1 MSSFCWKTV
10 KSVSGRLLPSVIS
23 LPRVTVRRVLWV
35 SCIAKK
41 ICRSPGTFLFFVIN
55 DHSWTN
61 ILQNSFQKRISVRH
75 FTFFLFQNSKI
86 KYYCFVKFLQDWY
99 GSGSYHE
106 SSRRSLAH
114 DDWAFGTYFYFFNK
128 NHSKSAKML
137 FRNRFS
143 CKLCHSCRLFVC
155 K

>member
-1 MSSFCWKTV
+1 M
-10 KSVSGRLLPSVIS
+10 IS
-23 LPRVTVRRVLWV
+23 LEQ
-35 SCIAKK
+35 IFYK
-41 ICRSPGTFLFFVIN
+41 IRFKNVFQYA
-55 DHSWTN
+55 
-61 ILQNSFQKRISVRH
+61 ILH
-75 FTFFLFQNSKI
+75 FFLLNFKI
-86 KYYCFVKFLQDWY
+86 QKYYCFVKFPQDWY

-114 DDWAFGTYFYFFNK
+114 DDWAFGTYFYFFNE

-143 CKLCHSCRLFVC
+143 CKLCHSCRLFDC